1 MFINDCLLKGM
12 VVIITQQ
19 LFWLFLL
26 KNQQRQESDGM
37 IESGDVQD
45 IGEMATMRVSC
56 DIASQMIIRM
66 SNVTAARIIIGEL
79 SILNPGPVITD
90 QGL

>member
-1 MFINDCLLKGM
+1 M

-26 KNQQRQESDGM
+26 KNQQRQESDGL

-45 IGEMATMRVSC
+45 IGGMATMRVSC
-56 DIASQMIIRM
+56 DTASQMIIRM

>member
-26 KNQQRQESDGM
+26 KNQQRQES
-37 IESGDVQD
+37 ESGDVQD
-45 IGEMATMRVSC
+45 IGGMATMRVSC